1 MPRGPV
7 TRAERLTDRA
17 KISWVIVA
25 VGEAAWSES
34 PPARR
39 GGVLH
44 RPSEARKEPS
54 EGDPHAAPLQRF
66 QAPRRHRDAA
76 VSPILVRAGVCHA
89 VPPACAV
96 SRVRAPLRTRA

>member
-39 GGVLH
+39 GGVPH
-44 RPSEARKEPS
+44 RPAEARKELS
-54 EGDPHAAPLQRF
+54 TVH
-66 QAPRRHRDAA
+66 
-76 VSPILVRAGVCHA
+76 VRGE
-89 VPPACAV
+89 
-96 SRVRAPLRTRA
+96 SLRTHHFGA